1 MWYHMYYTRFWY
13 NCSRDVNNMKQKVI
27 LQKAKRI
34 GTIKWPDDVPWDI
47 ILPWIAGPRPAPWI
61 TFPGP

>member
-1 MWYHMYYTRFWY
+1 
-13 NCSRDVNNMKQKVI
+13 MKQKVI